1 MSPEVR
7 SAQDDLAFM
16 RSLVEGGGSA
26 GALAAIGEAYVAGGL
41 LYGLQTLGH
50 GLQGLGW
57 LKLSDAGGMTLAI
70 GPTVVFLGAMIW
82 ISRRH
87 PRSERLGGMVGKAI
101 GAAFGAIGLANLAL
115 ISIFAWMAW
124 RDRSL
129 ETWLIYPCVVFVLQ
143 GAAWMVAFMM
153 RRKAWLGLVAL
164 GWFGAGVAMAFT
176 IGSAAYVLIVAAA

>member
-1 MSPEVR
+1 
-7 SAQDDLAFM
+7 
-16 RSLVEGGGSA
+16 
-26 GALAAIGEAYVAGGL
+26 
-41 LYGLQTLGH
+41 
-50 GLQGLGW
+50 
-57 LKLSDAGGMTLAI
+57 
-70 GPTVVFLGAMIW
+70 
-82 ISRRH
+82 
-87 PRSERLGGMVGKAI
+87 VGKAI

-115 ISIFAWMAW
+115 ISIFAWLAW

-176 IGSAAYVLIVAAA
+176 IGSAAYVLIVAAALLILMTLPGLVLIRLARRAG